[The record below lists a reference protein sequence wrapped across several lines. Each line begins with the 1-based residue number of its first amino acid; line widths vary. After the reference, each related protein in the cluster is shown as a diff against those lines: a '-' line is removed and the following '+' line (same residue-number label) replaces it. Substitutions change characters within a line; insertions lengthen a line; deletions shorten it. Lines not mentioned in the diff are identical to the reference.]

1 MLAYVVNMSILIL
14 AAAAFH
20 FGPKANTT
28 VATISQA
35 YKLLTPALGKEAA
48 RILFGVALLACG
60 QNSTI
65 IGTLAGQVVM
75 EGFLQL
81 HLKPWVRRLL
91 TRSIAIIPAALVAAL
106 GGDTAAG
113 RLLVLSQ
120 VILSFTLV
128 FAVVPLIQFTS
139 SRAKMGSFVNGWP
152 TCIVATFIGIILSG
166 LNIYLVVESIQFH
179 QFGPAKGGGG
189 PV

>member
-1 MLAYVVNMSILIL
+1 
-14 AAAAFH
+14 
-20 FGPKANTT
+20 
-28 VATISQA
+28 
-35 YKLLTPALGKEAA
+35 
-48 RILFGVALLACG
+48 
-60 QNSTI
+60 
-65 IGTLAGQVVM
+65 M